1 MIDVNRRPFYN
12 WQAYVVDSMAIGADD
27 TIYIGQA
34 ERKSKLYL
42 YYPEPVAGPAGC
54 QGP

>member
-1 MIDVNRRPFYN
+1 
-12 WQAYVVDSMAIGADD
+12 MAIGADD

-42 YYPEPVAGPAGC
+42 YYPEPAAAQAGC
-54 QGP
+54 KAP